1 MAGLVEVVVRGP
13 WPAEAQ
19 QRGSAGGDIEGR
31 RRCLRLL
38 AFKTHGVRSNG
49 IKGSPVGRFTLFF
62 LVGFLAISASGIVD
76 LVAPE
81 PCSFTEPLSSA
92 PDGTCP
98 PTCARCHCAIAFDLV
113 VLLEV
118 GDALPLSPEWLAPAG
133 VIPLSSPADIL
144 HVPKLTLG

>member
-1 MAGLVEVVVRGP
+1 M
-13 WPAEAQ
+13 
-19 QRGSAGGDIEGR
+19 
-31 RRCLRLL
+31 
-38 AFKTHGVRSNG
+38 
-49 IKGSPVGRFTLFF
+49 GRFALLV
-62 LVGFLAISASGIVD
+62 LVGFLATSASGIIE

-81 PCSFTEPLSSA
+81 PCSFTEPVSSA

-118 GDALPLSPEWLAPAG
+118 GDALLLSPEWLAPAG

-144 HVPKLTLG
+144 HVPKPTLG